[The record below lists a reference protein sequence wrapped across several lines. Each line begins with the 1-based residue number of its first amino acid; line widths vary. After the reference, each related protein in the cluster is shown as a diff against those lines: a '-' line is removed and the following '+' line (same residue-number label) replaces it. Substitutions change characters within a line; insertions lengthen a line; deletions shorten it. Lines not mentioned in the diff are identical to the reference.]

1 MNVLG
6 VQLSVEEFE
15 MFYPTSSVTSTKPT
29 VLDIGKIKR
38 ALDKTYVCYGAA
50 LVFDIPNVKPSF
62 GFQYTMS
69 NGYWKHSNCKKI
81 SIENR

>member
-1 MNVLG
+1 MDIKLN
-6 VQLSVEEFE
+6 VEEIKKL
-15 MFYPTSSVTSTKPT
+15 YPSSTVNLINPT
-29 VLDIGKIKR
+29 ILDVEKIICN
-38 ALDKTYVCYGAA
+38 LDKAYVCYGAA
-50 LVFDIPNVKPSF
+50 LISDFPNVKPSF